1 MAFLCASSLPVTDWI
16 WEAEREPGFW
26 KKLMWNYRN
35 EAETTFWADGYSWD
49 VQHLL
54 PELKSKN

>member
-16 WEAEREPGFW
+16 GEAERERGFW
-26 KKLMWNYRN
+26 KKLMRNYRN
-35 EAETTFWADGYSWD
+35 EAETTFWADGYLWD